1 MSLYHDSTT
10 IMGYLDED
18 FDSTITTSEAYHR
31 QLEVLDESESF
42 TIHYSNT
49 LKKQISQS
57 LLLKFELS
65 ALQFESIISIL
76 VAIIQIEDKC
86 DCELKDI
93 KISSSEDEEIVFHR
107 KSQNGISILS
117 IDSDGDILYNFT
129 GFKTGFVTERYIY
142 GENTDFEK
150 LIYSFLSR

>member
-1 MSLYHDSTT
+1 MNLYLENPS
-10 IMGYLDED
+10 IVGYLDED
-18 FDSTITTSEAYHR
+18 FDTTITTSEAYHQ

-49 LKKQISQS
+49 LKNQISKS

-65 ALQFESIISIL
+65 DNHLENIISIL
-76 VAIIQIEDKC
+76 LAIVQIEEES
-86 DCELKDI
+86 DCELKGI
-93 KISSSEDEEIVFHR
+93 KVSASEEDEIVFYR

-129 GFKTGFVTERYIY
+129 GFKTGFFTERFVY
-142 GENTDFEK
+142 GENTDIEK